1 MPIDPRISL
10 GVKPVEI
17 ANPLSQ
23 YSQLAQIQNY
33 QQANQLNALKMQ
45 EAQRA
50 LNTQNALNQA
60 YQSAY
65 DPTTQSVD
73 QNRLLGTLAQQGY
86 GAQIPGVQK
95 GLLEA
100 QEAKTKLRKAN
111 MDVIKAKMEQIKP
124 LYQQALNSA
133 NPGAAMLEIHS
144 GVHGDPVLGPWL
156 ESMGVTADR
165 GEQDIMAA
173 ITQGPEAVRSKLMQ
187 SIASVEQL
195 LPQLVSIDTG
205 GGTQLGTRSQL
216 TGAYTAGTAV
226 PKTPLPADVMA
237 DKVKLAQ
244 AGASNVTVSTDKAYG
259 GEVAKGGAE
268 EDLALFNTAQTAPR
282 DVGKIDETLDVLR
295 NQDINT
301 GIGAELFNA
310 LDKARGQFLADKEA
324 GKRVTSTEYLDSL
337 LGSDVFPLIQSL
349 GIGARGMDT
358 PAEREF
364 LRKVMTGTIS
374 LNKETLIKMA
384 ERRRKA
390 IENEVGRFN
399 DLVDK
404 GALDDFFKARKRPK
418 GKVNLPEAPKATSTP
433 TDAQAGTLGMPKN
446 VSEEDKLNWPFYDDK
461 TRQMFIDSYKEQ

>member
-17 ANPLSQ
+17 ANPLAQ
-23 YSQLAQIQNY
+23 YGQMAQIQNY

-45 EAQRA
+45 ETQRA
-50 LNTQNALNQA
+50 LDTRNAVNQA
-60 YQSAY
+60 YSNAL
-65 DPTTQSVD
+65 DPKTGKVD
-73 QNRLLGTLAQQGY
+73 FNKLRSGLATGGFGAEIPAIEKGYLEMEKERAGQQK
-86 GAQIPGVQK
+86 AQTELVD
-95 GLLEA
+95 
-100 QEAKTKLRKAN
+100 TKLKQSRQFLGGVSTPDDYIAWN
-111 MDVIKAKMEQIKP
+111 
-124 LYQQALNSA
+124 
-133 NPGAAMLEIHS
+133 AAQFS
-144 GVHGDPVLGPWL
+144 DPVLGPVL
-156 ESMGVTADR
+156 RAR
-165 GEQDIMAA
+165 GLTPEQTVQRVQQA
-173 ITQGPEAVRSKLMQ
+173 IAQGPQAFAQLLNQSKLG
-187 SIASVEQL
+187 VEKFMEMNKPTTQ
-195 LPQLVSIDTG
+195 VIDQG
-205 GGTQLGTRSQL
+205 GQRQVVQIPGLGGTPKPVGTY
-216 TGAYTAGTAV
+216 ADV
-226 PKTPLPADVMA
+226 PLPADVMA
-237 DKVKLAQ
+237 DKVKIAQ

-404 GALDDFFKARKRPK
+404 GALDDFFVARKRPK
-418 GKVNLPEAPKATSTP
+418 GKVSLPEAPKGAAAAQSPQYAVNPSTGERIVSTDGGQTWKP
-433 TDAQAGTLGMPKN
+433 T
-446 VSEEDKLNWPFYDDK
+446 E
-461 TRQMFIDSYKEQ
+461 